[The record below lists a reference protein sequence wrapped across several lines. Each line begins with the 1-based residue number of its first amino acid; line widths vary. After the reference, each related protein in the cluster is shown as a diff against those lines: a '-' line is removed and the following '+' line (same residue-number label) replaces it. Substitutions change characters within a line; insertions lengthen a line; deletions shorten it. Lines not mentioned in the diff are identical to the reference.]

1 MGEAETRAGCIIS
14 HGPSSLHHIAC
25 GTVLALLFA
34 LSLAL
39 VGCGKNAAEQA
50 LDSDAN
56 GYLCLAC
63 ETRFYTDRE
72 VFATRCP
79 SCGKPKVDQVL
90 GFVCPAD
97 KHVTLATRG
106 RGAMACEKC
115 GKGTSAVSIPREQE
129 FKAWGAVKK
138 SGAEVGG

>member
-1 MGEAETRAGCIIS
+1 MNLRRQWIRALS
-14 HGPSSLHHIAC
+14 AC
-25 GTVLALLFA
+25 RLMPLTALILFA
-34 LSLAL
+34 SFL
-39 VGCGKNAAEQA
+39 VGGCGRNAADQA

-63 ETRFYTDRE
+63 GTKFYTDRD

-79 SCGKPKVDQVL
+79 SCSKPSVDQVL
-90 GFVCPAD
+90 GFVCSAD

-115 GKGTSAVSIPREQE
+115 GKGTTAVSIPREQE
-129 FKAWGAVKK
+129 FKTWGAAKK
-138 SGAEVGG
+138 SAAEVGG